1 MSKKPI
7 IVFEGIEGSGK
18 SYHINNIEKLL
29 IKIKKKYVKL
39 REPGGSS
46 NSEII
51 RKIILNNKSNFNSL
65 TDLLLY
71 LASRSEY
78 VHIIIN

>member
-29 IKIKKKYVKL
+29 IKTKKKYVKL
-39 REPGGSS
+39 REPGGSA

-51 RKIILNNKSNFNSL
+51 RRIILNNKTNHMIYVKKRISL
-65 TDLLLY
+65 
-71 LASRSEY
+71 
-78 VHIIIN
+78 